1 MRVLSGAQ
9 SRALSIIERITLL
22 LFPFIASFFVF
33 AQVTWAG
40 HTWAGQVN
48 GNIVWID
55 VRPQREYRRRDIEGT
70 INIPHDDI
78 GHKIFVELLGTFK

>member
-1 MRVLSGAQ
+1 MRVLSSSQ

-22 LFPFIASFFVF
+22 LFPFIASASFFVF
-33 AQVTWAG
+33 AQV
-40 HTWAGQVN
+40 TWAGQVN

>member
-1 MRVLSGAQ
+1 MRVLSSSQ

-22 LFPFIASFFVF
+22 LFPFIASGSFFVF
-33 AQVTWAG
+33 AQV
-40 HTWAGQVN
+40 TWAGQVN